1 MVLHRSGRKF
11 TRSSTP
17 AVWTLGL
24 WSSIRPKRKPAQ
36 ENQTGRHWQLTSCNV
51 QILFRGHYLCMS
63 GKHILQGMLWDTFI
77 TFSTWYIQ
85 IPSIALA
92 TCFFTAWKWVLWAF
106 SQCGWDSR
114 GSSVVLCFGC
124 FVALQSQCLPN
135 EYGYNLECLCWSGTC
150 LQLYHRF
157 CTSPSAS
164 TWSYWCL
171 NPFMQLMMKNQGTQI
186 LTVLSGVEMLIAKN
200 WKLHCT
206 LY

>member
-24 WSSIRPKRKPAQ
+24 WSSIRPKRKPSQ
-36 ENQTGRHWQLTSCNV
+36 KNQTGRHWQLTSCNV
-51 QILFRGHYLCMS
+51 QILLRAHYLCMS
-63 GKHILQGMLWDTFI
+63 GKHILLGMLWDTVI

-114 GSSVVLCFGC
+114 GSSGSGFWVFCCIAESML
-124 FVALQSQCLPN
+124 AKWIWIQSWVPLLIR
-135 EYGYNLECLCWSGTC
+135 YL
-150 LQLYHRF
+150 
-157 CTSPSAS
+157 PSAW
-164 TWSYWCL
+164 TWSYGCL

-200 WKLHCT
+200 WKLRRT